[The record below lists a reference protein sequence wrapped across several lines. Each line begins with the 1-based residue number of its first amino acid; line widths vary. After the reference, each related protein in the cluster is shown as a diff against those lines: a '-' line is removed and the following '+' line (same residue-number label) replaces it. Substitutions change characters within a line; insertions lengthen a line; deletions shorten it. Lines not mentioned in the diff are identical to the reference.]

1 VKLQPDI
8 ITLRIAKMMQ
18 IESANIAS
26 ITSLPPSSGEV
37 QSSTTSMRMN
47 RASESSRSWRIQSTW
62 LRWKICSLI
71 LGRAWDLEICKSQQ
85 GWKFSISA
93 YAVVSDDSL
102 VAKYA
107 RDGNIEGLQSL
118 FSLGKASPFSVIV
131 RPEVDIEMTLLEV
144 RVIYPYFCSA
154 Y

>member
-102 VAKYA
+102 VAKYV
-107 RDGNIEGLQSL
+107 RDGNIEGLQRL
-118 FSLGKASPFSVIV
+118 FSQGKASPFSIIV
-131 RPEVDIEMTLLEV
+131 LPGVDIEMTLLEV

>member
-1 VKLQPDI
+1 MKLQPDI

-26 ITSLPPSSGEV
+26 IPSLPPSSGEV

-85 GWKFSISA
+85 GWKFSTSA
-93 YAVVSDDSL
+93 YAVASDDSL

-107 RDGNIEGLQSL
+107 WDDNIEGLQRL
-118 FSLGKASPFSVIV
+118 FSQGKASPFSVIV
-131 RPEVDIEMTLLEV
+131 GPGVDIEMTLLEV

>member
-1 VKLQPDI
+1 MKLQPDI

-102 VAKYA
+102 VAKYV
-107 RDGNIEGLQSL
+107 RDGNIEGLQRL
-118 FSLGKASPFSVIV
+118 FSQGKASPFSVIV
-131 RPEVDIEMTLLEV
+131 RPGVDIEMTLLEV
-144 RVIYPYFCSA
+144 RVICPYLCLQP
-154 Y
+154 